1 MYVFNAH
8 YMFALTKHCAE
19 IGVWGPFGPA
29 ASKHWHNFFFF
40 GGGGGGGIEYTC
52 NLMQRLWPSD
62 RLRYRVQRV
71 HITLFLKALG

>member
-19 IGVWGPFGPA
+19 IGVWGPFGA
-29 ASKHWHNFFFF
+29 CCQQALAKLFLF
-40 GGGGGGGIEYTC
+40 GGGRIEYAC

-62 RLRYRVQRV
+62 RLGYRVQRV